1 LLFERIHDKAPKHKI
16 LTEGGDPMKP
26 LSIIAAS
33 FAGVAAVLGIIVLF
47 MRHHRHN
54 APSSL

>member
-1 LLFERIHDKAPKHKI
+1 
-16 LTEGGDPMKP
+16 MKP
-26 LSIIAAS
+26 LSIIAAA

-54 APSSL
+54 